1 VNGETS
7 RYYPSNALT
16 LDELAYWIA
25 FSRVLGI
32 GPVRFKKLLDFFHY
46 DVAAAWKAS
55 SVTLR
60 AAGLGS
66 GTIDEFIVQR
76 ASIVPQKELERLE
89 HKKVR
94 ILTWQDDGYPPLLR
108 KIDYAPPVLY
118 VWGTLTDDDRCYAM
132 GIVGTRKMSEY
143 GRRATEH
150 FASELARGKMT
161 IVSGLALGVDTTAH
175 KAALN
180 VGGRTIAVLACG
192 LDKIYPMENLPL
204 AERIAESGAVLSAY
218 PLEVK
223 ARAGNF
229 PARNAIIS
237 GLSLGVIVT
246 EAPARSGALNTASKA
261 AEQGREVFSVP
272 TSIFSPGGSGVNKLI
287 QDGAQPVT
295 SVNDVIE
302 RLNLFL
308 IPQQA
313 ELSSMWAEAEVSERA
328 VKSPKALRVAVKSP
342 KALQIEEAA
351 PKVLP
356 ENDEERLLLSLLGQN
371 PTHIDE
377 LIRASELATSMVSA
391 TLTMME
397 LKGMI
402 QSVGDMHYIVVC

>member
-1 VNGETS
+1 MNGETS

-32 GPVRFKKLLDFFHY
+32 GPVRFKKLLDFFRD

-55 SVTLR
+55 SGALR
-60 AAGLGS
+60 AAGLGPR
-66 GTIDEFIVQR
+66 TIEDFLVQR

-89 HKKVR
+89 RKKVR

-118 VWGTLTDDDRCYAM
+118 VWGTLTDDDRRYTM

-175 KAALN
+175 NAALKA
-180 VGGRTIAVLACG
+180 GGRTIAVVACG
-192 LDKIYPMENLPL
+192 LDRIYPEENVPL
-204 AERIAESGAVLSAY
+204 AERIAESGAVISAY
-218 PLEVK
+218 PLEVN

-229 PARNAIIS
+229 SARNAIIS

-246 EAPARSGALNTASKA
+246 EAPARSGALNTASRA

-308 IPQQA
+308 IPQQV
-313 ELSSMWAEAEVSERA
+313 ELSSLWPEVEGPA
-328 VKSPKALRVAVKSP
+328 VLQTEVKKKPKASQVK
-342 KALQIEEAA
+342 AEG

-356 ENDEERLLLSLLGQN
+356 ENEEERILLSLLGQE
-371 PTHIDE
+371 PVHIDE
-377 LIRASELATSMVSA
+377 LIRRSELATSMVSA

-402 QSVGDMHYIVVC
+402 KSVGGMYYTVVC